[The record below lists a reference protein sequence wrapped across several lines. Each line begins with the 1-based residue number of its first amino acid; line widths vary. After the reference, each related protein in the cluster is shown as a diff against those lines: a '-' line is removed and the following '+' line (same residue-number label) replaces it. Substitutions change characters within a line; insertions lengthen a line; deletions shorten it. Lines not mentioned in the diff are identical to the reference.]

1 VRVAV
6 VFSRANRR
14 AGVERVA
21 WDLSDFLGARHDAA
35 FVGLAME
42 ERDANAAQFLAVRP
56 TRIIPSPVAFRR
68 AAQNVLD
75 AFEPDVTL
83 TLGAQ
88 CPPGDV
94 FWVQSVHRAYLDR
107 SPGPTVS
114 GRQAP
119 AWSRHLLPRHRL
131 ILAMER
137 RYFSARPRA
146 ILCTSAQEISDL
158 GTHYGVSA
166 DRCRVMPNGFDPTTF
181 NSERRHLQRDVSRAR
196 LGMTSNEMSV
206 LFVANELHRKGFG
219 TLIEALAQANLPE
232 ARVDVVGRVSPG
244 DYEGRISKL
253 GLTGRIHWHGST
265 RDVFPYYAAADLFV
279 LPTLY
284 EPFGIVIVEALASGL
299 PVITSR
305 LAGASSAVE
314 SGGSGRLLTD
324 PTDVHELAAY
334 LVEGSSPAIREQW
347 GAGAATAAQP
357 FAWPTIFAEV
367 EMVLRQSQRSG
378 DPSAKGLG
386 EAGEQG

>member
-1 VRVAV
+1 
-6 VFSRANRR
+6 
-14 AGVERVA
+14 
-21 WDLSDFLGARHDAA
+21 
-35 FVGLAME
+35 ME
-42 ERDANAAQFLAVRP
+42 ESDANSARFLAVQSS
-56 TRIIPSPVAFRR
+56 RIIPSPVAFRR
-68 AAQNVLD
+68 SAQNVLD
-75 AFEPDVTL
+75 AFDPDVTL

-107 SPGPTVS
+107 SPGPTAS
-114 GRQAP
+114 GRQLP
-119 AWSRHLLPRHRL
+119 AWFRYLLPRHRL

-137 RYFSARPRA
+137 QYFSARPRA

-158 GTHYGVSA
+158 GKHYGVTA
-166 DRCRVMPNGFDPTTF
+166 DRCRVMPNGFDPTIF
-181 NSERRHLQRDVSRAR
+181 NTQQRDVQRAVSRAR
-196 LGMTSNEMSV
+196 LGMTSDEMSI

-219 TLIEALAQANLPE
+219 TLIEALAEADVPG

-244 DYEGRISKL
+244 DYETRIDRL

-265 RDVFPYYAAADLFV
+265 SEVFPYYAAADLFV

-314 SGGSGRLLTD
+314 GGGSGRLLTD

-334 LVEGSSPAIREQW
+334 LLEGSRPAIREQW
-347 GAGAATAAQP
+347 GAGAATAAKP

-367 EMVLRQSQRSG
+367 ETVLRQSQRSA
-378 DPSAKGLG
+378 DPSATGRG
-386 EAGEQG
+386 DAGVQG